1 MPTDREKEVF
11 RAVDAANRAASAR
24 RTTQALITVGLL
36 FVAFVGVIAVVLLM
50 DKYG

>member
-11 RAVDAANRAASAR
+11 RAMDAANRAASAR

-36 FVAFVGVIAVVLLM
+36 FAAFVGVMVVVVLM
-50 DKYG
+50 TRYA